1 MLKLRC
7 NNKRKYAVNITR
19 RQGNVIGFAICAAM
33 MGYAYFAQ
41 YVQGYM
47 PCPLC
52 EFQRMA
58 MIATGVL
65 FAVAALHNPAGVI
78 KNVYGVLIALAALA
92 GLGVAWRH
100 VWLQGLPPD
109 QVPACGPGLDYM
121 LGAFPFTEVLKKVFT
136 GSGEC
141 ANIDWSF
148 LGLSMPAW
156 TLLWFAFFALFA
168 LYNNFR
174 AQRA

>member
-1 MLKLRC
+1 M
-7 NNKRKYAVNITR
+7 NITR
-19 RQGNVIGFAICAAM
+19 RQGNLLGFGICAGM

-41 YVQGYM
+41 YVQGYL

-58 MIATGVL
+58 MIMTGL
-65 FAVAALHNPAGVI
+65 FFLVSALHNPARTGAR
-78 KNVYGVLIALAALA
+78 VYGVLTALA
-92 GLGVAWRH
+92 GAAGIAVAWRH

-109 QVPACGPGLDYM
+109 EVPACGPGLDYM
-121 LGAFPFTEVLKKVFT
+121 LDTFPFTQVLEKVFT

-141 ANIDWSF
+141 ASIDWTF

-156 TLLWFAFFALFA
+156 TLIWFVILASWALFNA
-168 LYNNFR
+168 FR
-174 AQRA
+174 PAAASRVSATATVAG

>member
-1 MLKLRC
+1 MI
-7 NNKRKYAVNITR
+7 NISR
-19 RQGNVIGFAICAAM
+19 RQGNLLGFGLCAAM

-58 MIATGVL
+58 MIATGVFFL
-65 FAVAALHNPAGVI
+65 LAALHNPQATGARVYAVLTTLATAG
-78 KNVYGVLIALAALA
+78 GVA
-92 GLGVAWRH
+92 VAWRH

-109 QVPACGPGLDYM
+109 EVPACGPGLDYM
-121 LGAFPFTEVLKKVFT
+121 LGAFPFTEVLTKVFT

-148 LGLSMPAW
+148 LGLSMPQW
-156 TLLWFAFFALFA
+156 TLLWFVLFGLWA
-168 LYNNFR
+168 LYNNLRRETFS
-174 AQRA
+174 

>member
-1 MLKLRC
+1 M
-7 NNKRKYAVNITR
+7 NITR
-19 RQGNVIGFAICAAM
+19 RQGNFLGFAVCAAL

-41 YVQGYM
+41 YVQGYL

-58 MIATGVL
+58 MILTGVL
-65 FAVAALHNPAGVI
+65 FLIAALHNPGRIGAR
-78 KNVYGVLIALAALA
+78 VYGVLA
-92 GLGVAWRH
+92 GLGGAAGIAVAWRH

-109 QVPACGPGLDYM
+109 EVPACGPGLDYM
-121 LGAFPFTEVLKKVFT
+121 LEAFPLTKVLEKVFT

-141 ANIDWSF
+141 ASIDWTF

-156 TLLWFAFFALFA
+156 TLLWFVILASWAFF
-168 LYNNFR
+168 NNFR
-174 AQRA
+174 PAPAATVSGSAAVAG